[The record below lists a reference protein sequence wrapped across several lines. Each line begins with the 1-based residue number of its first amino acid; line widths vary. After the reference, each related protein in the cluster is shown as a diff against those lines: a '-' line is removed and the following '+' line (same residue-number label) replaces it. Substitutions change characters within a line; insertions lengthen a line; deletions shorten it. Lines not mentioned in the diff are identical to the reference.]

1 MGDDFWPTGSTQ
13 SLAEQLQVG
22 DLVFIRIPWLPFRKV
37 AEATCTWTNHVGI
50 VLDVRGDQATIGES
64 RFPFSA
70 STSLSRFIAR
80 SQDRRVAVVRLR
92 TPLDV
97 HQKAAVAAAA
107 RRRSGVFYDTG
118 FDLRS
123 RRQFCSR
130 YAREVLLEASGTEV
144 GDVES
149 FSSLLARNPQTDL
162 TFWRLWYFGQIPWLR
177 ETVTPASLL
186 TSPQL
191 EAVFDGVAG

>member
-1 MGDDFWPTGSTQ
+1 MVSSQSVSTQ
-13 SLAEQLQVG
+13 VLAEQLEIG

-37 AEATCTWTNHVGI
+37 AEATCTWTNHVGV
-50 VLDVRGDQATIGES
+50 VLDVRRGQATIGES
-64 RFPFSA
+64 RFPFSG
-70 STSLSRFIAR
+70 TTELSSFIAR
-80 SQDRRVAVVRLR
+80 SEDHRVAVARLR
-92 TPLDV
+92 APLGA
-97 HQKAAVAAAA
+97 HQRTAVAEAA
-107 RRRSGVFYDTG
+107 RRRSGVLYDTG

-130 YAREVLLEASGTEV
+130 YAREVLLEATGTEV

-149 FSSLLARNPQTDL
+149 FSSLLARNPRAGL
-162 TFWRLWYFGQIPWLR
+162 TFWRLWYFGRIPWLR

-186 TSPQL
+186 RSPQM

>member
-1 MGDDFWPTGSTQ
+1 MVSGRWVSTQ
-13 SLAEQLQVG
+13 VLAEQLEMG

-37 AEATCTWTNHVGI
+37 AEATRTWTNHVGI

-64 RFPFSA
+64 RFPFSG
-70 STSLSRFIAR
+70 TTLLSCFIAR
-80 SQDRRVAVVRLR
+80 SEDRRVAVARLR
-92 TPLDV
+92 APLDA
-97 HQKAAVAAAA
+97 HQRAAVAAAA
-107 RRRSGVFYDTG
+107 RRRSGVLYDTG

-130 YAREVLLEASGTEV
+130 YAREVLLEATGNEV

-149 FSSLLARNPQTDL
+149 FSSLLARNPQADL
-162 TFWRLWYFGQIPWLR
+162 TFWRFWYFGRIPWLR

-186 TSPQL
+186 RSPQM
-191 EAVFDGVAG
+191 EAVFDGVAA